1 MYFHRRPLSSDPF
14 QKLGIKRSV
23 YHSFFKKG
31 TGLGFDMYVANGKEN
46 YEPPLTFKDAYL
58 YTGNFFELQKG
69 IIEADAVFDRSGGIS
84 FPPVEIGQKTLNSSE
99 FKHLCHDKNLM
110 GIRLGRF
117 MPRSFVIKN
126 QEELLS
132 QLKSLEGAP
141 LAVLKPAKGMQGKGI
156 LIDKP
161 ENLAHVVLEE
171 KSEYVLQEF
180 VDTSQGIPGITEGYH
195 DLRIVVVNG
204 KITLAHVRTPKEGSL
219 LANVALGGS
228 IEEVPL
234 EKIPSFI
241 LSCVQ
246 EIQAVIDEEFDFPLY
261 SIDFGIQAGS
271 QPFVFELND
280 QIGFPS
286 EKMNSSELF
295 IENTL
300 EALAKRASR

>member
-1 MYFHRRPLSSDPF
+1 
-14 QKLGIKRSV
+14 
-23 YHSFFKKG
+23 
-31 TGLGFDMYVANGKEN
+31 
-46 YEPPLTFKDAYL
+46 
-58 YTGNFFELQKG
+58 
-69 IIEADAVFDRSGGIS
+69 
-84 FPPVEIGQKTLNSSE
+84 
-99 FKHLCHDKNLM
+99 M

-171 KSEYVLQEF
+171 NSEYVLQEF

-295 IENTL
+295 IENTI